1 MVAPDQPG
9 LEKKALQDRDGIRTD
24 YWTSLLISK
33 YPSVKATNSYPISI
47 KEKASSHISNDILGP
62 TAYLPALGPY
72 CIDIELI
79 LTGSWSPFH

>member
-9 LEKKALQDRDGIRTD
+9 LEEKVLQDQDGIRTD

-47 KEKASSHISNDILGP
+47 KEKASSHIPNDILGP
-62 TAYLPALGPY
+62 TAHLLALGPY
-72 CIDIELI
+72 SIDIELI
-79 LTGSWSPFH
+79 LTGS